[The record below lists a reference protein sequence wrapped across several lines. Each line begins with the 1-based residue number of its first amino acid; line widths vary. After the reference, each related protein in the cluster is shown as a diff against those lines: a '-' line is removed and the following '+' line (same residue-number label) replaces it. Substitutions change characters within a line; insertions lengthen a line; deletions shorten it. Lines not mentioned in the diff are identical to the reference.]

1 MATRRRGT
9 QLAVLF
15 CDLDRFKMVNDS
27 IGHAGGDQLLI
38 EAARR
43 LTQIV
48 RENDTVARLGGDE
61 FVVLCPDLPDR
72 AQANALAE
80 RVRTALSAPYS
91 IDGKEAVD
99 AASIG
104 ITFADDSTVSGAELM
119 READVAMY
127 RAKLTEGSHINVFD
141 SRLEAEVAERLDLD
155 AALRRALERDQLRLA
170 AQPVVML
177 DTGAITG
184 FELLLHWRRPG
195 LPVLS
200 PGTFIPLAEDNGMIV
215 DIGRWVLRQAV
226 AQLAEWRAAGL
237 AQGLT
242 ISVNVSARQVRDPDF
257 ADEVLALLIS
267 EQVPPESL
275 VIELTEHA
283 LIDLRLAHPTLTRL
297 RDAGVQV
304 SLDDFGTGYSSLTQL
319 HPARRPDQA
328 RPLVHRRPR
337 RGQPQTA
344 GRRGIGGGTGQRAR
358 PRPGDR
364 RGRDPH
370 RTRGAAAGRRQQGA
384 GLPVQPPDAAGRRA
398 ELLASGA
405 VCAASPQPG
414 MQPGARQ

>member
-1 MATRRRGT
+1 
-9 QLAVLF
+9 
-15 CDLDRFKMVNDS
+15 
-27 IGHAGGDQLLI
+27 
-38 EAARR
+38 
-43 LTQIV
+43 
-48 RENDTVARLGGDE
+48 
-61 FVVLCPDLPDR
+61 
-72 AQANALAE
+72 
-80 RVRTALSAPYS
+80 
-91 IDGKEAVD
+91 
-99 AASIG
+99 
-104 ITFADDSTVSGAELM
+104 
-119 READVAMY
+119 
-127 RAKLTEGSHINVFD
+127 
-141 SRLEAEVAERLDLD
+141 
-155 AALRRALERDQLRLA
+155 
-170 AQPVVML
+170 ML

-215 DIGRWVLRQAV
+215 DIGRWVLQQAV

-319 HPARRPDQA
+319 RTLPVDQIKLDRSFTA
-328 RPLVHRRPR
+328 AR

-370 RTRGAAAGRRQQGA
+370 RTRGAAAGRRQQGQ
-384 GLPVQPPDAAGRRA
+384 GFLFSHPMPLDAAR

-405 VCAASPQPG
+405 VCAAPSPQPG